1 MIASIPQSE
10 PLRLS
15 GERFRVL
22 YRVAGSESE
31 ALTRAKDICLEQTV
45 EFPAD
50 LVPDGP
56 IRDGMVGRLELFEE
70 VGPQHFLATISFPV
84 EAAGDDVSQLLNV
97 VFGNISLKPGLR
109 AEKLGLRRASRRSS
123 AGRGSAAPVSA
134 RRPASAIAPC
144 FRPP

>member
-31 ALTRAKDICLEQTV
+31 ARARAQDICLEQTV
-45 EFPAD
+45 EFPED

-56 IRDGMVGRLELFEE
+56 IRDGMVGHVESFEE
-70 VGPQHFLATISFPV
+70 AGPQSFWATISFPV

-109 AEKLGLRRASRRSS
+109 AEKLELGPNQAKIFRGPRFGR
-123 AGRGSAAPVSA
+123 RGSA
-134 RRPASAIAPC
+134 RRRASAIAPC